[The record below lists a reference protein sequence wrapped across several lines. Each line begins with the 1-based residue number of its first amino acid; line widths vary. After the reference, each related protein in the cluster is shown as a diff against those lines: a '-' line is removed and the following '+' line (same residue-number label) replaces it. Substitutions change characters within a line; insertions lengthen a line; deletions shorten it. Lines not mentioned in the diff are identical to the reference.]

1 MRGPSSSHTAA
12 SYRLGYISRSLLGEE
27 PVSARIVFDPGGSYA
42 RVFREQNSDLAF
54 VAGLLG
60 WEITD
65 PRFFQAPHFAVSHG
79 YKFEFA
85 VGPIPGADHPN
96 VVRIEIA
103 SATGKNLMITAKS
116 VGGGAIEIIEL
127 NGWPV
132 LLSGDYYEIL
142 LEAPA
147 EFESSIR
154 NILEREHSITA
165 EFEVIK
171 SEKKEGRLLVRAA
184 RYKPLL
190 PDDRQKLEE
199 IHGVSLWQA
208 GPVSYVVSGQG
219 LLASAEEIITMAS
232 TKGISLGRAALTYE
246 SQLLGLEEADV
257 LSEMNRRLDIMLA
270 SVEEGLK
277 DESLNMQLLEPA
289 AGLIFRAEKEGRLIG
304 GRLSRAAI
312 RALAAEHVAASG
324 GVVCA
329 APTGGSAGTIPG
341 VIRTLVEEMDISRET
356 ACLALLAA
364 GSVGVVVARRAT
376 FAAEIA
382 GCQVEIGA
390 AGAMAAAAV
399 VEACKGSA
407 REACDAAA
415 ISFQNTMGLICD
427 LVQGICEI
435 PCHTRNAVAAAN
447 AFICA
452 DLILG
457 GYRNPIPLDETI
469 DAVYEAGKRMPME
482 HRVTSLGG
490 LAVCPSALSLKKR
503 GRKDY

>member
-12 SYRLGYISRSLLGEE
+12 SYRLGYLSRSLLGEK
-27 PVSARIVFDPGGSYA
+27 PVSARIVFDAGGSYA
-42 RVFREQNSDLAF
+42 RVFREQNSDLALA
-54 VAGLLG
+54 AGLLG
-60 WEITD
+60 WEITN
-65 PRFFQAPHFAVSHG
+65 PHFFQALHLAASHG
-79 YKFEFA
+79 YKFEF
-85 VGPIPGADHPN
+85 VIEPIPGADHPN
-96 VVRIEIA
+96 VVRIELF
-103 SATGKNLMITAKS
+103 STSGKKLMITAKS
-116 VGGGAIEIIEL
+116 IGGGAIEIVEL

-142 LEAPA
+142 VEAPV

-154 NILEREHSITA
+154 SILEGEHSITA
-165 EFEVIK
+165 KFEMIQ
-171 SEKKEGRLLVRAA
+171 SEKKEGKILVRAA
-184 RYKPLL
+184 RYRPLP
-190 PDDRQKLEE
+190 PDDRQKLKE
-199 IHGVSLWQA
+199 IHGASLWEC
-208 GPVSYVVSGQG
+208 GPVSYVVSGQA
-219 LLASAEEIITMAS
+219 LFASAEEMVTLAFARR
-232 TKGISLGRAALTYE
+232 ISLGRVALAYE
-246 SQLLGLEEADV
+246 SQLLGLSEAEV

-277 DESLNMQLLEPA
+277 AESLKMQLLEPA
-289 AGLIFRAEKEGRLIG
+289 AGLIFEAEKEGRLTG

-341 VIRTLVEEMDISRET
+341 VITTLIEEMKISREK
-356 ACLALLAA
+356 ASLALLAA
-364 GSVGVVVARRAT
+364 GAVGVVVARRAT
-376 FAAEIA
+376 FAAEVA

-399 VEACKGSA
+399 VEACGGSA
-407 REACDAAA
+407 GQACDAAA

-469 DAVYEAGKRMPME
+469 DAVYEVGKRMPVE

-490 LAVCPSALSLKKR
+490 LAVCPSALAMKKKE
-503 GRKDY
+503 RKS